1 MSDEKITTIEDV
13 NQKRIN
19 SYAAAQRRTK
29 TANLIFD
36 IIIYLTLFFVVI
48 ITVYPFWNTIAVSLN
63 EGLDS
68 LKGGI
73 KLWPRK
79 FTWTN
84 YRNLFKTDRI
94 FNAGIISV
102 SRTILQTVLCVFCT
116 SILAY
121 ALSRRE
127 FVLKKSL
134 TSVLVVSMYI
144 NAGLIPGYM
153 LMKNLGLLGK
163 YAVYIVPCL
172 IDVFNFILVRTYI
185 NGLPDSFVE
194 SARIDGANEFTIF
207 FKIIFPLIV
216 PSIAMISLFT
226 AVNAWN
232 SWFDTYLFC
241 SNKPELHSL
250 QYVLMSILQAS
261 QNQSASASDA
271 NSMAVA
277 AASGGAL
284 SNAVTPISIRS
295 AITIVA
301 TVPILIVYPFVQ
313 RYFVVGMTIGGVKE

>member
-1 MSDEKITTIEDV
+1 MSDQQIQTPENI
-13 NQKRIN
+13 NQKKLN

-36 IIIYLTLFFVVI
+36 IIIYLTLIFVVI
-48 ITVYPFWNTIAVSLN
+48 VTVYPFWNTIAISLN

-84 YRNLFKTDRI
+84 YKNLFKDDRI

-102 SRTILQTVLCVFCT
+102 SRTIIQTVLCVFCT

-121 ALSRRE
+121 ALSRKE

-134 TSVLVVSMYI
+134 TSILVVSMYI

-153 LMKNLGLLGK
+153 LIKNLGLLGK
-163 YAVYIVPCL
+163 YSVYIIPCL

-194 SARIDGANEFTIF
+194 SARIDGANEFKIF

-232 SWFDTYLFC
+232 SWFDTYLYA
-241 SNKPELHSL
+241 SNKPKLHSL

-277 AASGGAL
+277 AASGGAVG
-284 SNAVTPISIRS
+284 NTVTPISIRS

-301 TVPILIVYPFVQ
+301 TLPILIVYPFVQ